1 MNQNISLSRSLIQLI
16 EDAPNR
22 RVSVVG
28 DLILDD
34 YIEGSIER
42 LSPEAPVQV
51 VNVDREYQKLGGAA
65 NVAHG
70 LSTLEAKVDLY
81 GVVGTDDAARTLLE
95 LCASRNIGTGK
106 VASLARRPTTRKLR
120 VMSRRQQ
127 MIRLDWEKILP
138 IEEKI
143 EETFLRDLFAKKN
156 LPAAIV
162 LSDYGKGVLTDSLI
176 RKITVQAREAGIP
189 VVVDPKSRDFD
200 RYRNATVLTPNL
212 KEFETAV
219 RHAVDPVKDE
229 DIARYAGQLC
239 EKCAFQALLVTLGEL
254 GMALWTPENG
264 LYRVPTAAR
273 EVYDVTGAGDTVVA
287 TLALALANGLDFHTA
302 AVIANAAAGIVV
314 GKAGTST
321 VAPRELVNALSPK
334 IENKLLDNEAFA
346 EHIKWWRLQGKQVVF
361 TNGCFDLL
369 HVGHLHIL
377 EQAARQGDILI
388 VGLNSDSSIR
398 RLKGPERPLIPELER
413 ATLLA
418 AFDCVDAVV
427 LFSEDTPVNLIRRIK
442 PDVLVKGSDYRM
454 DQVVG
459 REEVEAHGGK
469 VVLVDFLPAKSSSL
483 LINRI
488 RGTAKGDCKK

>member
-1 MNQNISLSRSLIQLI
+1 MKQNTLLSRGLVQLI

-22 RVSVVG
+22 RIGVVG

-34 YIEGSIER
+34 YIEGDIER

-51 VNVDREYQKLGGAA
+51 VNVGREYQKLGGAA

-70 LSTLEAKVDLY
+70 LSTLGARVDLF
-81 GVVGTDDAARTLLE
+81 GVVGEDDAARVLLD
-95 LCASRNIGTGK
+95 LCARRKIGTNGVGTLK
-106 VASLARRPTTRKLR
+106 HRPTTRKLR

-138 IEEKI
+138 IDEAIAKKI
-143 EETFLRDLFAKKN
+143 LEDLFAGD

-162 LSDYGKGVLTDSLI
+162 LSDYAKGVLTDSLI
-176 RKITVQAREAGIP
+176 REIIRKARKAGIP
-189 VVVDPKSRDFD
+189 VVVDPKSRDFG
-200 RYRNATVLTPNL
+200 RYREATVLTPNL
-212 KEFETAV
+212 KEFEAAV
-219 RHAVDPVKDE
+219 RHSVNPVSDA
-229 DIARYAGQLC
+229 DIAKYAGELC
-239 EKCAFQALLVTLGEL
+239 EKCDFRALLVTLGEL
-254 GMALWTPENG
+254 GMALWTSENG
-264 LYRVPTAAR
+264 LFRVPTSAR

-287 TLALALANGLDFHTA
+287 TLALALANRLDFHAA

-321 VAPRELVNALSPK
+321 VAPKELVEALSPK
-334 IENKLLDNEAFA
+334 IENKLLDHAALA
-346 EHIKWWRLQGKQVVF
+346 EHIKWWRLQEKHVVF

-377 EQAARQGDILI
+377 QQAARQGDILI

-398 RLKGPERPLIPELER
+398 RLKGPERPLIPEQER

-427 LFSEDTPVNLIRRIK
+427 LFSEDTPENLIRRIR
-442 PDVLVKGSDYRM
+442 PDILVKGSDYRM

-469 VVLVDFLPAKSSSL
+469 VVLVDFLPDKSTSL

-488 RGTAKGDCKK
+488 RGAAQDKE